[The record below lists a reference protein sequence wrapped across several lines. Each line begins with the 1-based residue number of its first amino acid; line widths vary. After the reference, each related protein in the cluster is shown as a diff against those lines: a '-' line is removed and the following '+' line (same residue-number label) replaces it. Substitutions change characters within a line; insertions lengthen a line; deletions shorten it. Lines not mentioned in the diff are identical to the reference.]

1 MSAEVHPLPIATR
14 DRPFRQYAEMMFGG
28 RVQHRYLRGVGRMTG
43 YYTME
48 RGVVFVEVQIDGYP
62 SGPVRWLAD
71 NCLRLGPIPFPCPRG
86 AA

>member
-1 MSAEVHPLPIATR
+1 
-14 DRPFRQYAEMMFGG
+14 
-28 RVQHRYLRGVGRMTG
+28 MTG